1 MGYWAVN
8 IVTGVPKAIPLI
20 GSPLVELLRGSAS
33 VGQSLFFYSLQYFCI
48 ASSYCCIYVDALS
61 NDT

>member
-8 IVTGVPKAIPLI
+8 IVTGVPKAIPLK

-33 VGQSLFFYSLQYFCI
+33 VSQSLFFYSLQYFCI
-48 ASSYCCIYVDALS
+48 ASS
-61 NDT
+61 

>member
-8 IVTGVPKAIPLI
+8 IVTGVPKAIPLK

-48 ASSYCCIYVDALS
+48 ASS
-61 NDT
+61 